1 MQVGDYARYRNT
13 GTVGKV
19 MDVTVE
25 EKETW
30 VLLDT
35 YDLYYEASTLE
46 PARPEQYHQVAFRE
60 KTLEESLEDVERM
73 KESLEEAE
81 NTIGRITPSGT

>member
-1 MQVGDYARYRNT
+1 MKVGDFARYRNT

-19 MDVTVE
+19 MDTTVE
-25 EKETW
+25 GGVTW

-35 YDLYYEASTLE
+35 YDLCYDASALE
-46 PARPEQYHQVAFRE
+46 PANPEQYHRVAVKE
-60 KTLEESLEDVERM
+60 KTLEESLEEVERL

-81 NTIGRITPSGT
+81 KTIGRITPSGT

>member
-1 MQVGDYARYRNT
+1 MKVGDYARYRNT
-13 GTVGKV
+13 GTVGRV

-25 EKETW
+25 GGVTW

-35 YDLYYEASTLE
+35 YDLYYDASTLE
-46 PARPEQYHQVAFRE
+46 AARPEQYHEVAFKE
-60 KTLEESLEDVERM
+60 KTLEESLEEVERM

-81 NTIGRITPSGT
+81 KTIGRITPSGT

>member
-1 MQVGDYARYRNT
+1 LKVGDYARYRNT

-25 EKETW
+25 GGVTW

-35 YDLYYEASTLE
+35 YDLYYDASTLE
-46 PARPEQYHQVAFRE
+46 AARPEQYHEVAFKE
-60 KTLEESLEDVERM
+60 KTLEESLEEVERM

-81 NTIGRITPSGT
+81 KTIGRITPSGT

>member
-1 MQVGDYARYRNT
+1 MKIGDYARYRNT

-25 EKETW
+25 GGATW

-35 YDLYYEASTLE
+35 YDLYYDTSALE
-46 PARPEQYHQVAFRE
+46 PASPEQCQEVARRE
-60 KTLEESLEDVERM
+60 KTLEERLEDVERM

-81 NTIGRITPSGT
+81 KAIGRISPSGT

>member
-1 MQVGDYARYRNT
+1 MKVGDYARYRNT

-25 EKETW
+25 GGVTW

-35 YDLYYEASTLE
+35 YDLYYDTSTLE
-46 PARPEQYHQVAFRE
+46 AARPEQYHEVTFKE
-60 KTLEESLEDVERM
+60 KTLEESLEEVERM

-81 NTIGRITPSGT
+81 KTIGRITPSGT

>member
-1 MQVGDYARYRNT
+1 
-13 GTVGKV
+13 

-25 EKETW
+25 SGTTW

-35 YDLYYEASTLE
+35 YDLYYDASTLE
-46 PARPEQYHQVAFRE
+46 QASPKQYRKVAAKE

-81 NTIGRITPSGT
+81 KTIGRITPSGT

>member
-1 MQVGDYARYRNT
+1 MKVGDYARYRNT

-25 EKETW
+25 GGVTW

-35 YDLYYEASTLE
+35 YDLYYDASTLE
-46 PARPEQYHQVAFRE
+46 AARPEQYHEVAFKE
-60 KTLEESLEDVERM
+60 KTLEESLEEVERM
-73 KESLEEAE
+73 KESLKEAE
-81 NTIGRITPSGT
+81 KTIGRITPSGT

>member
-1 MQVGDYARYRNT
+1 LKVGDYARYRNT

-19 MDVTVE
+19 MDTTVE
-25 EKETW
+25 GGVTW

-35 YDLYYEASTLE
+35 YDLYYDASTLE
-46 PARPEQYHQVAFRE
+46 PSGPEQYHRVAFKE
-60 KTLEESLEDVERM
+60 KTLEESLEDVERL

-81 NTIGRITPSGT
+81 KTIGRITPSGT

>member
-1 MQVGDYARYRNT
+1 LKAGDYARYRNT

-25 EKETW
+25 GGVTW

-35 YDLYYEASTLE
+35 YDLYYDASTLE
-46 PARPEQYHQVAFRE
+46 PSGPEQYRQVAFKE
-60 KTLEESLEDVERM
+60 KTLEESLEEVERLR
-73 KESLEEAE
+73 ESLEEAE
-81 NTIGRITPSGT
+81 KTIGRITPSGT